1 MTTSVG
7 KCYDA
12 LQRKS
17 PTLFPSQSA
26 MSKGPFSD
34 SMVSMDPYASGYAV
48 LGRLIVPSK
57 CASGVSEPNHELQY
71 CSFEP
76 RRARLIERPCGPM

>member
-1 MTTSVG
+1 
-7 KCYDA
+7 
-12 LQRKS
+12 
-17 PTLFPSQSA
+17 
-26 MSKGPFSD
+26 
-34 SMVSMDPYASGYAV
+34 MDPYASGYEV